1 MGLSLGD
8 ILAIVLGSI
17 LFLLLFGYLLHILVF
32 KNRSSNNITLEQ
44 IDEYLTKNPN
54 CRTKITDLINRL
66 EKDDI
71 GNIYDDGMKEVASQD
86 IGRPNTENY
95 QETREKQERLG
106 EVYDDRILD
115 QVERSMDTNR
125 MPTTPVR

>member
-32 KNRSSNNITLEQ
+32 KNRSSNNITLER
-44 IDEYLTKNPN
+44 IDEYLTKNPDDRYKVSN
-54 CRTKITDLINRL
+54 LIKRMEEEKIGGTYNDNMQIQHT
-66 EKDDI
+66 E
-71 GNIYDDGMKEVASQD
+71 
-86 IGRPNTENY
+86 RPDTENY
-95 QETREKQERLG
+95 QETWEKQERLG
-106 EVYDDRILD
+106 EVYDDRILN